1 MCIILSGSLRDWWNV
16 NVRTIIP
23 ITESENIDVCSVLT
37 QCLPGVEV
45 PSQYISMHLSLPIPP
60 HYFFFLLMN
69 KILKCGVCFQ
79 KRGMKNYC
87 VDTWLVSLPPTLALS
102 DNTPGCPSPFE
113 MLMGFLN
120 VLLQNSPPPPSFLHP
135 LRKFSLPAALSV
147 CSLSSWLSASFSASS
162 CLFFGSL
169 ETAVCYNI
177 CLSGFF

>member
-1 MCIILSGSLRDWWNV
+1 MPSWGWSAI
-16 NVRTIIP
+16 TIYQH
-23 ITESENIDVCSVLT
+23 TSFTANSSTL
-37 QCLPGVEV
+37 L
-45 PSQYISMHLSLPIPP
+45 
-60 HYFFFLLMN
+60 FFLLMN

-113 MLMGFLN
+113 MLMAFLN

-135 LRKFSLPAALSV
+135 LHKFSLPAALSV
-147 CSLSSWLSASFSASS
+147 CSLSSWLSTSFSASS

-177 CLSGFF
+177 CLSVFFFYPKITYWCISTQLLQLNGNTINTMSFFYLTI